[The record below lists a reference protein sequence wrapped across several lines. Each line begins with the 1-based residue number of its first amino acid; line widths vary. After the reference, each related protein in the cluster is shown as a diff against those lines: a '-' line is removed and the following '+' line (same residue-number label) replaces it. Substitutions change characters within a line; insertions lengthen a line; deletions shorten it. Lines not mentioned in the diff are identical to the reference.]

1 MVSISNM
8 TGNAMLRYKK
18 NYMLSIIFKSECSG
32 TAKKSKKYI
41 NMYYSTFI
49 NFRKAWPTAPD
60 DNTTRRFKTYNLTYK
75 AALPHRQYRL
85 NTKKNI

>member
-1 MVSISNM
+1 
-8 TGNAMLRYKK
+8 
-18 NYMLSIIFKSECSG
+18 MLSIIFKSECSG

-85 NTKKNI
+85 NTKKTSNLVVALWGYSCVGFWIQSS